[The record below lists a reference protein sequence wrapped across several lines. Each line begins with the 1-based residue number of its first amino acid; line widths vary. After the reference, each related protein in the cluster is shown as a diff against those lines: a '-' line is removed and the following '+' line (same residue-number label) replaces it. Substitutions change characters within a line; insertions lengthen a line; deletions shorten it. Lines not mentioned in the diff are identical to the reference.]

1 MPDIRHLT
9 PIHYRIRMENGSPR
23 HLAATV
29 IQLVVA
35 ATTVAASVLVPL
47 QLAFPE
53 SGAWTGLG
61 LDVAVTL
68 VFAVDAVVNLAS
80 ARRPAGPHAHAP
92 SRGRTAWWTAV
103 DVAAAV
109 PFDLLFAQPVAIL
122 PRMLKVMR
130 LAQWFGSWRI
140 RFVKRVEL
148 VKLGIFAF
156 WLLLTAHWLACAWS
170 SITSTYEG
178 DALTRYLAS
187 YYWVVET
194 LATVGYGET
203 TPTTNLQ
210 RVFAIGVMLTG
221 VAVYGYV
228 IGNVAGMLA
237 RRDPAKTQYFE
248 NIDRLNTFIK
258 HRDLPTGLRARILDY
273 YAYVWRRRLGF
284 DEASFLGTLPPGL
297 RREVE
302 MELKRDLLS
311 RIPLFRGL
319 SEAFLE
325 EVALSLRPDV
335 YVPGEHVFRQGQPGD
350 RMFFVIE
357 GTLKVLRGDD
367 EVGRLSDGN
376 FFGEVA
382 LFTNQPR
389 NASVQAATYCDLYA
403 LDRGAFTRLLDRF
416 PDVGERLREV
426 AKTRHGAPSA
436 APPTPASPPE
446 PPTAP

>member
-1 MPDIRHLT
+1 VVD
-9 PIHYRIRMENGSPR
+9 
-23 HLAATV
+23 LAAT
-29 IQLVVA
+29 I
-35 ATTVAASVLVPL
+35 P
-47 QLAFPE
+47 F
-53 SGAWTGLG
+53 
-61 LDVAVTL
+61 DL
-68 VFAVDAVVNLAS
+68 VFASPL
-80 ARRPAGPHAHAP
+80 
-92 SRGRTAWWTAV
+92 
-103 DVAAAV
+103 
-109 PFDLLFAQPVAIL
+109 AIL
-122 PRMLKVMR
+122 PRLLKVLR
-130 LAQWFGSWRI
+130 LAQWFGTWRI

-156 WLLLTAHWLACAWS
+156 WLLLTAHWLACVWS
-170 SITSTYEG
+170 SITPTYEG

-248 NIDRLNTFIK
+248 NIDRLNNFSK
-258 HRDLPTGLRARILDY
+258 HRDLPPALRARILDY

-284 DEASFLGTLPPGL
+284 DESSFLGTLPPGL
-297 RREVE
+297 RRDVE
-302 MELKRDLLS
+302 MELKRHLLS

-319 SEAFLE
+319 SEEFIE

-335 YVPGEHVFRQGQPGD
+335 YVPGEHVFRQGAPGD
-350 RMFFVIE
+350 RMYFVIE
-357 GTLKVLRGDD
+357 GRLRVLRADEEIGSLGDGD
-367 EVGRLSDGN
+367 

-382 LFTNQPR
+382 LFTSQPR
-389 NASVQAATYCDLYA
+389 NASVRAATYCDLYA
-403 LDRGAFTRLLDRF
+403 LDRGSFTRLLERF

-426 AKTRHGAPSA
+426 AKTRHGGQSTPPSP
-436 APPTPASPPE
+436 APPAS
-446 PPTAP
+446 

>member
-1 MPDIRHLT
+1 M
-9 PIHYRIRMENGSPR
+9 
-23 HLAATV
+23 LAFQA
-29 IQLVVA
+29 LVA
-35 ATTVAASVLVPL
+35 ATTIAASILVPL

-53 SGAWTGLG
+53 SGVWAGFG
-61 LDVAVTL
+61 LDMAVTA
-68 VFAVDAVVNLAS
+68 VFAVDLVANLARS
-80 ARRPAGPHAHAP
+80 RRPAGPHARAQGAG
-92 SRGRTAWWTAV
+92 SVAWWTAV
-103 DVAAAV
+103 DLAAAV
-109 PFDLLFAQPVAIL
+109 PFDLVFASPLAIL
-122 PRMLKVMR
+122 PRMAKVLR

-156 WLLLTAHWLACAWS
+156 WLLLTAHWLACVWS
-170 SITSTYEG
+170 SITPTYEG
-178 DALTRYLAS
+178 DAATRYLAS

-203 TPTTNLQ
+203 TPVTNLQ

-258 HRDLPTGLRARILDY
+258 HRDLPPELRTRILDY

-389 NASVQAATYCDLYA
+389 NASVQAHTYCDLYA
-403 LDRGAFTRLLDRF
+403 LDRGAFTRLLERF
-416 PDVGERLREV
+416 PDIGERLREV
-426 AKTRHGAPSA
+426 ALTRHGTPVAASAPPAPPPSPPA
-436 APPTPASPPE
+436 AP
-446 PPTAP
+446 